1 MGWRGRP
8 PYLVFE
14 LTNYRSLESMLQNQ
28 YYLEYLLLAKHVQR
42 SPWRW
47 NLYLKDEEEAE
58 EAEDQDNPDP
68 NPKKKKRKKQ
78 SKKKRKKK
86 LSDEAY
92 NKIVVEE
99 SKDARQGNSHY

>member
-1 MGWRGRP
+1 MGRRGRP

-28 YYLEYLLLAKHVQR
+28 YYLEYLLIAKHIQR

-68 NPKKKKRKKQ
+68 KPK
-78 SKKKRKKK
+78 KKKRKKK